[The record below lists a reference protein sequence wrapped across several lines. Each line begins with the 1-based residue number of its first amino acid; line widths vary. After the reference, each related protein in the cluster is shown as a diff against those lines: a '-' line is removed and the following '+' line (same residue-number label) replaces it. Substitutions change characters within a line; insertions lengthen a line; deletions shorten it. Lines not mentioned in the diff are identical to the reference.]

1 MKKLIALLLAVMML
15 VTLVACTEKP
25 ADTTTKGNEVVNNDN
40 TDPKNDET
48 EGGNSGEIVTVQWV
62 TSNDEAVD
70 YGTWVKMINDYAGP
84 KIGVNIEMIHVDGDT
99 LKLMYQTGAEYD
111 IIFAPAG
118 DFVNNVQLG
127 AAAALEDLLP
137 ETPGLTDL
145 IPQYVWDAVTV
156 DGHIYG
162 VPAYKDVSHS
172 EYYTWTTR
180 YTEEYYPEY
189 TEVHDLQG
197 VLDAMRTIKD
207 RGLDIGMAY
216 IQKSTGATLPVAFG
230 YDGIPNSDFIG
241 IKYQGGTEYVSIYEQ
256 DDIIAELEVMDQ
268 LYHEGF
274 INQDCYVLD
283 SVSTDEYLLGN
294 AQGWPSAGKTAWH
307 RFVDEDTLVSQHMFT
322 RVSTDSCRGSIVVI
336 NAASDHKLEA
346 LKWIELVNTDTWV
359 RDMYWHGVEGKH
371 WHYVTDEN
379 GEKKIEKLQAED
391 GWTYWAYMYGT
402 FFVATEEVNGTP
414 WGEIKA
420 LNEEAVPSPAMGF
433 SYAPSDE
440 MMDLQGQL
448 KAIWDQYSGMIRQGV
463 DISLRE
469 TAMDELYAAG
479 MQTLIDDINAQFNEW
494 KAAQG

>member
-1 MKKLIALLLAVMML
+1 MKKLIALLLAVMMVL
-15 VTLVACTEKP
+15 SLVACTKAP
-25 ADTTTKGNEVVNNDN
+25 AETTTKAPAAEN
-40 TDPKNDET
+40 T
-48 EGGNSGEIVTVQWV
+48 EGNAPENTEGNTPAEIVTVKWV

-70 YGTWVKMINDYAGP
+70 YATWAQMINEYAGP
-84 KIGVNIEMIHVDGDT
+84 KIGVNIEMVHVDGDT
-99 LKLMYQTGAEYD
+99 LKLMYQTGADYD

-127 AAAALEDLLP
+127 AAAALEELLP

-156 DGHIYG
+156 DGHVYG

-216 IQKSTGATLPVAFG
+216 IQKSTGATLPVAFA
-230 YDGIPNSDFIG
+230 YDGIPNADYIG
-241 IKYQGGTEYVSIYEQ
+241 INYLNGTEYVSIYEQ
-256 DDIIAELEVMDQ
+256 ADIIAELEVMEA
-268 LYHEGF
+268 LYKEGF

-336 NAASDHKLEA
+336 NAASQHKLEA

-371 WHYVTDEN
+371 WHYVDEN
-379 GEKKIEKLQAED
+379 GVKKIEKLQAED

-402 FFVATEEVNGTP
+402 FFTATEEVNGTP

-440 MMDLQGQL
+440 MLDLQGQL

-469 TAMDELYAAG
+469 TALEELYAAG
-479 MQTLIDDINAQFNEW
+479 MQTLIDDINAQFNAW

>member
-15 VTLVACTEKP
+15 VSLVACTKAP
-25 ADTTTKGNEVVNNDN
+25 ADTTTKAPVSGNDATEGK
-40 TDPKNDET
+40 TDAT
-48 EGGNSGEIVTVQWV
+48 EGGETPAEIVTVKWV
-62 TSNDEAVD
+62 TSNDQAVD
-70 YGTWVKMINDYAGP
+70 YATWAQMINEYAGP
-84 KIGVNIEMIHVDGDT
+84 KIGVNIEMVHVDGDT
-99 LKLMYQTGAEYD
+99 LKMMYQTGAEYD
-111 IIFAPAG
+111 IIFAPAS

-145 IPQYVWDAVTV
+145 IPQYVWDAVTI

-180 YTEEYYPEY
+180 YVDEYYPEY

-216 IQKSTGATLPVAFG
+216 IQKNTGASLPVAFA
-230 YDGIPNSDFIG
+230 YDGIPNSDYIG
-241 IKYQGGTEYVSIYEQ
+241 IKYQGGTEFVSIYEQ
-256 DDIIAELEVMDQ
+256 DDVIAELDVMDK

-294 AQGWPSAGKTAWH
+294 AQGWPTAAWY
-307 RFVDEDTLVSQHMFT
+307 RFVDEKVSTSQHMFT

-336 NAASDHKLEA
+336 NAASQHKLEA

-359 RDMYWHGVEGKH
+359 RDMYWYGVEGKH
-371 WHYVTDEN
+371 WEYTTDEN
-379 GEKKIEKLQAED
+379 GEKRIQKLQAED
-391 GWTYWAYMYGT
+391 GWTYWSYMYGT
-402 FFVATEEVNGTP
+402 FFVSTPELNGTV
-414 WGEIKA
+414 WDEVKA
-420 LNEEAVPSPAMGF
+420 LNEVALPSPAMGF
-433 SYAPSDE
+433 SYAPSSE
-440 MMDLQGQL
+440 MQDLQNTL
-448 KAIWDQYSGMIRQGV
+448 KAIWDSYSGMIRQGV
-463 DISLRE
+463 DVSLRQ
-469 TAMDELYAAG
+469 TALDELYAAG
-479 MQTLIDDINAQFNEW
+479 MQTLLDDINAQY
-494 KAAQG
+494 KAWQATK

>member
-216 IQKSTGATLPVAFG
+216 IQKCTDATLPVAFG

-336 NAASDHKLEA
+336 NAASKHKLEA

-420 LNEEAVPSPAMGF
+420 LNEEAIPSPAMGF

-448 KAIWDQYSGMIRQGV
+448 KAIWDQYAGMIRQGV

-469 TAMDELYAAG
+469 TAMEELYAAG
-479 MQTLIDDINAQFNEW
+479 MQTLIDDVNAQFNEW

>member
-15 VTLVACTEKP
+15 VSLVACTKAP
-25 ADTTTKGNEVVNNDN
+25 VDTTTKAPVSGNDATEGK
-40 TDPKNDET
+40 TDAT
-48 EGGNSGEIVTVQWV
+48 EGGETPAEIVTVKWV
-62 TSNDEAVD
+62 TSNDQAVD
-70 YGTWVKMINDYAGP
+70 YATWAQMINEYAGP
-84 KIGVNIEMIHVDGDT
+84 KIGVNIEMVHVDGDT
-99 LKLMYQTGAEYD
+99 LKMMYQTGADYD

-127 AAAALEDLLP
+127 AAAALEELLP

-145 IPQYVWDAVTV
+145 IPQYVWDAVTI

-180 YTEEYYPEY
+180 YVEEYYPEY

-216 IQKSTGATLPVAFG
+216 IQKNTGASLPVAFA
-230 YDGIPNSDFIG
+230 YDGIPNSDYIG
-241 IKYQGGTEYVSIYEQ
+241 IKYQGGTEFVSIYEQ
-256 DDIIAELEVMDQ
+256 DDVIAELDVMDK

-294 AQGWPSAGKTAWH
+294 AQGWPTAAWY
-307 RFVDEDTLVSQHMFT
+307 RFVDEKVSTSQHMFT
-322 RVSTDSCRGSIVVI
+322 RFSSDSCRGSIVVI
-336 NAASDHKLEA
+336 NAASQHKLEA

-359 RDMYWHGVEGKH
+359 RDMYWYGVEGKH
-371 WHYVTDEN
+371 WEYTTDEN
-379 GEKKIEKLQAED
+379 GEKRIKKLQAED

-402 FFVATEEVNGTP
+402 FFVATPELNGTV
-414 WGEIKA
+414 WDEVKA
-420 LNEEAVPSPAMGF
+420 LNEVALPSPAMGF
-433 SYAPSDE
+433 SYAPSSE
-440 MMDLQGQL
+440 MQDLQNTL
-448 KAIWDQYSGMIRQGV
+448 KAIWDSYSGMIRQGV
-463 DISLRE
+463 DVSLRQ
-469 TAMDELYAAG
+469 TALDELYAAG
-479 MQTLIDDINAQFNEW
+479 MQTLIDDINAQY
-494 KAAQG
+494 KAWQATK